1 MQPMCVFRLADSR
14 NAHAGI
20 SPTIGDK
27 IMRKFLK
34 HGLCALAL
42 SSTMMSGALRAEVPA
57 KLVLATKQTT
67 PQRPNIILI
76 LSDDNSVPHDG
87 CHPNQNTRTNNV
99 TPNLEAFAAQS
110 MCFDRA
116 YSTSPQC
123 APSRGSIFAGRN
135 PVDIGITRFGQPARL
150 DVRYF
155 SDMLRSAGYW
165 VGLDGR
171 NHHLAGREG
180 DPPHVKKVLEE
191 TGLSRIQDRVDYVNV
206 YGTKNVAPAK
216 IASQVSETLDK
227 VPAQKPF
234 FLYFGFSEPH
244 RPFVSDHSNIDATK
258 LKLPPDWPD
267 LPAVR
272 EDYAGMLS
280 DVRMMDGQF
289 GALMAMLK
297 AKGLADNTII
307 VFMGDNGE
315 SMYRGK
321 GTLYERG
328 NHVPLIVRWP
338 GVVKSGSRNGS
349 LVSGIDLAETFL
361 EAAGL
366 KPDPRMT
373 GISLVPLLKG
383 QTKGGHDYVFS
394 ERGEHPGSITV
405 SEGVDYMRSITGQR
419 YKLIYNAQP
428 NQPYSPVDQ
437 GGRFLAPDA
446 KQAASKDVLPAV
458 ALTDDER
465 SLGGWGAVV
474 RAHEAKTLSPL
485 FDRIYFQRPRPIFEL
500 YDLATDPYE
509 FNNLAGKPELKA
521 TEINLREELDKWM
534 ALSADYL
541 AFATDAYRET
551 PDPTHSHP

>member
-1 MQPMCVFRLADSR
+1 MRRILKR
-14 NAHAGI
+14 N
-20 SPTIGDK
+20 
-27 IMRKFLK
+27 LK

-42 SSTMMSGALRAEVPA
+42 SSTLLSGPLLAQGAA
-57 KLVLATKQTT
+57 KAAGATNSSAPK
-67 PQRPNIILI
+67 RPNIIMI

-87 CHPNQNTRTNNV
+87 CHPNENTRANNV
-99 TPNLEAFAAQS
+99 TPNFEAFAAQS

-135 PVDIGITRFGQPARL
+135 PMDIGITRFGQPARL

-155 SDMLRSAGYW
+155 SDILRASGYW

-191 TGLSRIQDRVDYVNV
+191 TGLSRIEDRFDYVNV
-206 YGTKNVAPAK
+206 FGTKTMTPA
-216 IASQVSETLDK
+216 ALTSQVSQTLNK
-227 VPAQKPF
+227 VPPQKPF
-234 FLYFGFSEPH
+234 FLYFGFSTPH
-244 RPFVSDHSNIDATK
+244 REFVSDHRNIDSSK

-272 EDYAGMLS
+272 EDYAAMLS
-280 DVRMMDGQF
+280 DVRTMDGQF

-297 AKGLADNTII
+297 ARGLADNTIV

-338 GVVKSGSRNGS
+338 GVVKPGSRNAS

-361 EAAGL
+361 DAAGL
-366 KPDPRMT
+366 KPDPHMT
-373 GISLVPLLKG
+373 GVSLVPLLKG
-383 QTKGGHDYVFS
+383 QKDGGHDYVFS

-405 SEGVDYMRSITGQR
+405 SEGVDYQRSITGRR
-419 YKLIYNAQP
+419 YKLIYNGQP

-437 GGRFLAPDA
+437 GGRFLAPA
-446 KQAASKDVLPAV
+446 NKQKASADVLPAV
-458 ALTDDER
+458 ARTDDAR
-465 SLGGWGAVV
+465 ALGAWGAIV
-474 RAHEAKTLSPL
+474 RAHEAKTLSPQFNRL
-485 FDRIYFQRPRPIFEL
+485 YFQRPRPIFEL
-500 YDLATDPYE
+500 YDLQSDPYE
-509 FNNLAGKPELKA
+509 FDNLAGKPELKA
-521 TEINLREELDKWM
+521 TEITLREELDKWM
-534 ALSADYL
+534 VLSADFL
-541 AFATDAYRET
+541 ALATDAYRET
-551 PDPTHSHP
+551 PDPTQK

>member
-1 MQPMCVFRLADSR
+1 M
-14 NAHAGI
+14 I
-20 SPTIGDK
+20 
-27 IMRKFLK
+27 RKVLSF
-34 HGLCALAL
+34 GLCALAL
-42 SSTMMSGALRAEVPA
+42 SSTMLSASLRAEGSTSHAIA
-57 KLVLATKQTT
+57 KGQAQS
-67 PQRPNIILI
+67 PRPNIILI

-87 CHPNQNTRTNNV
+87 CHPNEDTRTNNV
-99 TPNLEAFAAQS
+99 TPNFEAFAAES

-155 SDMLRSAGYW
+155 SDMLRAAGYW
-165 VGLDGR
+165 TGLEGR

-180 DPPHVKKVLEE
+180 DPPHVKKILDE
-191 TGLSRIQDRVDYVNV
+191 TGLSRIQDRFDYVNV
-206 YGTKNVAPAK
+206 FGTKNVPPAA
-216 IASQVSETLDK
+216 IAAKVGQTLDK
-227 VPAQKPF
+227 VPANKPF
-234 FLYFGFSEPH
+234 FLYFGFSQPH
-244 RPFVSDHSNIDATK
+244 RPFVTPHADIDASK
-258 LKLPPDWPD
+258 LTLPPDWPD

-272 EDYAGMLS
+272 ADYADMLS
-280 DVRMMDGQF
+280 DVRGMDGQF

-297 AKGLADNTII
+297 ARGLMDNTIV

-338 GVVKSGSRNGS
+338 GVAKPGSRTAA
-349 LVSGIDLAETFL
+349 LASGIDLAETFL

-366 KPDPRMT
+366 QPDPHMT
-373 GISLVPLLKG
+373 GKSLVPLLKG
-383 QTKGGHDYVFS
+383 QTGGGHDYVFS

-446 KQAASKDVLPAV
+446 KQKLTTEVLPAV
-458 ALTDDER
+458 ARSEEER
-465 SLGGWGAVV
+465 ALGAWGAVV
-474 RAHEAKTLSPL
+474 RAHAAKALSPTI
-485 FDRIYFQRPRPIFEL
+485 DRLYFQRPRPVFEL
-500 YDLATDPYE
+500 YDLVDDPYE
-509 FNNLAGKPELKA
+509 LSNLAGKPELKA
-521 TEINLREELDKWM
+521 TETTLREELDKWM
-534 ALSADYL
+534 VLSGDYL
-541 AFATDAYRET
+541 ALATDAYRET
-551 PDPTHSHP
+551 PDPTRR